1 MRHEGEVRVSWN
13 RAELTAIREA
23 IEVTPN
29 FIGRLEARE
38 VVRAALKSPRHKPVE
53 FDRPLAESLANRI
66 VPIDQQTAMA
76 RAKLLMAVRG
86 KKKRAVYVPARP
98 ALTVVPSVSAAA

>member
-29 FIGRLEARE
+29 FIGRLDARE

-53 FDRPLAESLANRI
+53 FERSLAETLANR
-66 VPIDQQTAMA
+66 
-76 RAKLLMAVRG
+76 
-86 KKKRAVYVPARP
+86 
-98 ALTVVPSVSAAA
+98 SSAALARQRPTTASSASGTATPCSRIGFGDS

>member
-1 MRHEGEVRVSWN
+1 MRVSWN

-38 VVRAALKSPRHKPVE
+38 VVKAALRAPRHKPVE
-53 FDRPLAESLANRI
+53 FERPLAEALANRI
-66 VPIDQQTAMA
+66 VPIDQPTALA

-86 KKKRAVYVPARP
+86 QKLPSFQKPRP
-98 ALTVVPSVSAAA
+98 ILTVVPPVSAAA